1 MKPQSNKVVK
11 YKRPSRFHFI
21 TVVFGAILVYLVVQL
36 VGYLT
41 HNNIQVFEVE
51 PPITSSVD
59 SSYTGIITR
68 TETNYYMDTAGYT
81 NYYIREG
88 KKVRIGST
96 VMTIDTTGE
105 YSKLLAG
112 IYANGVEMN
121 EDALAS
127 IKSALETAS
136 QNFSAMD
143 MEEISE
149 QKYYINASVMEMLNV
164 SAKEQLEAQG
174 AAAGFTEIKASSSGF
189 IMYQTDNYGDLTPE
203 SVTMDCLNQR
213 NWKKEISQPGEF
225 QEAGQ
230 FAYKC
235 IADDSFVI
243 TFPISEE
250 DKALYGEQQYLR
262 VRLDDIGVSVNG
274 AFSIITSPDDVQM
287 GVVQLSKYGSSYL
300 DQRYIDFSI
309 VEKEI
314 TGLKVPISAVL
325 EQNFFAIPKEYLTKG
340 GEKSVNGVNKQVDG
354 SNTAFISTAIM
365 GETETQ
371 YFIDSDEIQQGD
383 IIRKPDSTEQ
393 YTIGETAAVTG
404 VYNVNQGY
412 CVFQTA
418 NILGT
423 TDDERYYIV
432 NSSGT
437 NGISAYDRIVLDA
450 SQATEGTI
458 LYE

>member
-1 MKPQSNKVVK
+1 MKQQSNKVVK

-21 TVVFGAILVYLVVQL
+21 TIVFGAILVYLVVQL

-41 HNNIQVFEVE
+41 QNKIQVFEVE

-96 VMTIDTTGE
+96 VLTIDATGE

-121 EDALAS
+121 EDSLAS

-136 QNFSAMD
+136 QNFSAMN

-164 SAKEQLEAQG
+164 SAKEQLEQEG
-174 AAAGFTEIKASSSGF
+174 VVSGFTEIQASSSGF

-203 SVTMDCLNQR
+203 SVTMECFNQK
-213 NWKKEISQPGEF
+213 NWKKEVSHPGEF
-225 QEAGQ
+225 QQAGQ

-250 DKALYGEQQYLR
+250 DEALYAEKQYLR
-262 VRLDDIGVSVNG
+262 VRLDELEVSVNG
-274 AFSIITSPDDVQM
+274 AFSIITSPDNVQM
-287 GVVQLSKYGSSYL
+287 GVIRLSKYGSSYL
-300 DQRYIDFSI
+300 DQRFIDFSI
-309 VEKEI
+309 VEKNI
-314 TGLKVPISAVL
+314 TGLKVPISAVV
-325 EQNFFAIPKEYLTKG
+325 EKSFFAIPKEYLTKG
-340 GEKSVNGVNKQVDG
+340 GEKSVNGVNRQADG
-354 SNTAFISTAIM
+354 SNTTFVSTAIM

-371 YFIDSDEIQQGD
+371 YYIDSDEIQQGD
-383 IIRKPDSTEQ
+383 IIVKPESTEQ

-432 NSSGT
+432 NGTNT

-450 SQATEGTI
+450 SQATEGAI

>member
-1 MKPQSNKVVK
+1 MKQQSNKVVK

-21 TVVFGAILVYLVVQL
+21 TVVFSAILVYLVVQL

-41 HNNIQVFEVE
+41 QNKIQVFEVE

-88 KKVRIGST
+88 KKARIGST
-96 VMTIDTTGE
+96 VLTIDTTGE

-121 EDALAS
+121 EDSLAS

-136 QNFSAMD
+136 QNFSTMD

-164 SAKEQLEAQG
+164 SAKEQLEAEG
-174 AAAGFTEIKASSSGF
+174 AVSGFTEIQASSSGF

-203 SVTMDCLNQR
+203 SVTMECFDQK
-213 NWKKEISQPGEF
+213 NWKKEVSQPGEF

-250 DKALYGEQQYLR
+250 DEALYAEQQYLR
-262 VRLDDIGVSVNG
+262 VKLDELGVSVNG
-274 AFSIITSPDDVQM
+274 AFSIITSPDNVQM
-287 GVVQLSKYGSSYL
+287 GVVRLSKYGSSYL

-309 VEKEI
+309 VEKNI
-314 TGLKVPISAVL
+314 TGLKVPISAVI
-325 EQNFFAIPKEYLTKG
+325 EKNFFAIPKEYLTKG
-340 GEKSVNGVNKQVDG
+340 GEKSVNGVNKQTDG
-354 SNTAFISTAIM
+354 SNTTFVSTTIM

-371 YFIDSDEIQQGD
+371 YYIDSDEIQQGD
-383 IIRKPDSTEQ
+383 IIIKPDSTEQ

-418 NILGT
+418 DILGT

-450 SQATEGTI
+450 SQATEGAI